1 MTITEILG
9 IAGVVIVW
17 LLVGATL
24 CGLIDWSD
32 K

>member
-1 MTITEILG
+1 MTFADILG
-9 IAGVVIVW
+9 VAGIVIVW